1 MNLPLSSVRVLDL
14 SRALA
19 GPYCTALLADM
30 GADVVKVESIRGGDS
45 ARQWPPFEEE
55 HSLYFDSTNRN
66 KRSIALD
73 LYSAEAK
80 DLLQRLVASSDVLV
94 ENFRPGTLA
103 KMGLPEEKIRALN
116 PDIVV
121 ASISGFG
128 DVGPLRN
135 MAGLDQVIQGMSG
148 LTSVTGPDRDHTYR
162 TGVSIIDI
170 TTGMINAF
178 NVVTALLGQRFGSP
192 VGRMSTSL
200 LETGLA
206 LSVFQGQRALS
217 LGADP
222 EPQGNDHPTITPY
235 GVFDTGSVPITLAVA
250 NNKAWARFSALIG
263 SPDLAADD
271 RFSNGQLRSEN
282 RHALKPLIEE
292 QLIRRSAEA
301 WVEDIRALGIPCGPI
316 YTYSEAFA
324 TDQVAALNMVHK
336 VQRFDG
342 SALPLLRGPITVDG
356 EPAPVRMPPP
366 ALGEH
371 TFEILQ
377 EIGLSD
383 DEIEAL
389 ENKGLVHAPAAGR
402 LVERK

>member
-1 MNLPLSSVRVLDL
+1 MNLPLSAVRVLDL

-30 GADVVKVESIRGGDS
+30 GADVVKVESIRGGDT
-45 ARQWPPFEEE
+45 ARQWPPFQQE

-73 LYSAEAK
+73 LYSDEAK
-80 DLLQRLVASSDVLV
+80 GLLHKLVKSADVLV

-103 KMGLPEEKIRALN
+103 KMGLSEEVLRELN
-116 PDIVV
+116 PEMVV
-121 ASISGFG
+121 TSISGFG
-128 DVGPLRN
+128 EVGPLRD

-148 LTSVTGPDRDHTYR
+148 LTSVTGPDREHTYR

-178 NVVTALLGQRFGSP
+178 NVVTALLGKHLGASANK
-192 VGRMSTSL
+192 MSTSL

-217 LGADP
+217 LGTAP

-235 GVFDTGSVPITLAVA
+235 GVFETGSVPITLAVA
-250 NNKAWARFSALIG
+250 NDKDWATFTALIG
-263 SPDLAADD
+263 SPELATDQ
-271 RFSNGQLRSEN
+271 RFRSGQSRSEN
-282 RHALKPLIEE
+282 REQLKQLIEE
-292 QLIRRSAEA
+292 QLGRRNAEA
-301 WVEDIRALGIPCGPI
+301 WVEDIRGLGIPCGPI

-324 TDQVAALNMVHK
+324 TDQVAALQMIQE
-336 VQRFDG
+336 VQRADG
-342 SALPLLRGPITVDG
+342 SQLSLLRGPINVDG
-356 EPAPVRMPPP
+356 VPAKVRTPPP
-366 ALGEH
+366 ELGEH
-371 TFEILQ
+371 TVEILR

-383 DEIEAL
+383 DEITAL
-389 ENKGLVHAPAAGR
+389 ESRGLVHAPAGR
-402 LVERK
+402 LVGQK